1 MLKRSENSILKE
13 TKKAWVVAVDMG
25 YGHQRAAYPLRYI
38 AYRGDVINANNYP
51 GIPAS
56 DRKIWHNSRVFYEFI
71 SRFKKVPLIGKAAF
85 DLYDR
90 LQEIPRFY
98 PKRDWSE
105 PNIAL
110 NQMYRIIKEK
120 NWGHHLIS
128 KLSKRPLPLISTFF
142 ATAFMAEVFDYPEEI
157 YCLAT
162 DTDISRSWVPP
173 KPRASRI
180 KYFAPTLR
188 VQERLKQYGVRPENI
203 FLTGFPL
210 PKKNVGG
217 YSLPILKQD
226 LANRMCNLDPH
237 RNYITRYADT
247 IKRNLGSTTCPVR
260 SNHPLTLMFAV
271 GGAGAQRDIGV
282 QIVQSLARKIMR
294 RKIRIILVAGIHNDV
309 ATYFKK
315 EIERLGLGA
324 LIGTWIKIIHAP
336 SKNDYFRKFEQAL
349 RTTDIVWTKPS
360 ELSFY
365 TALGLPIIM
374 SYPIGSQEKFN
385 RTWLLTI
392 GSGIDAENPDYTDEW
407 LFDWIESGW
416 FAEAAMQGFMEAPR
430 AGTYNIAKIVAHKPE
445 EMEDIRSYLQY

>member
-1 MLKRSENSILKE
+1 MHTGGTILKNI
-13 TKKAWVVAVDMG
+13 KKAWVVAVDMG

-38 AYRGDVINANNYP
+38 AYGGKIINGNNYP

-56 DRKIWHNSRVFYEFI
+56 DRDLWRNSRVFYEFI
-71 SRFKKVPLIGKAAF
+71 SRFKKVPLVGKAAF

-105 PNIAL
+105 PTL
-110 NQMYRIIKEK
+110 TLTQMYRLIGDRK
-120 NWGHHLIS
+120 WGKHLIT
-128 KLSKRPLPLISTFF
+128 KLAKRPVPIVTTFF
-142 ATAFMAEVFDYPEEI
+142 IIAFMAEVFEYPGEI

-173 KPRASRI
+173 DPRNSRI

-210 PKKNVGG
+210 PKKNIGG
-217 YSLPILKQD
+217 YSLDILRDD
-226 LANRMCNLDPH
+226 LANRLCNLDPN
-237 RNYITRYADT
+237 RNYISRYPDVV
-247 IKRNLGSTTCPVR
+247 KRELNGAVCPVR
-260 SNHPLTLMFAV
+260 ANHPLTLMFAV
-271 GGAGAQRDIGV
+271 GGAGAQRDLGV
-282 QIVQSLARKIMR
+282 EIVKSLAKRLLAKQ
-294 RKIRIILVAGIHNDV
+294 IRIILVAGIHNDV
-309 ATYFKK
+309 ASYFRR
-315 EIERLGLGA
+315 ELEHMGLGK
-324 LIGTWIKIIHAP
+324 LIGTGIQIIFAP
-336 SKNDYFRKFEQAL
+336 NKNEYFRKFEHAL
-349 RTTDIVWTKPS
+349 RATDILWTKPS

-365 TALGLPIIM
+365 TGLGLPIIM

-385 RTWLLTI
+385 RTWLLTL
-392 GSGIDAENPDYTDEW
+392 GSGIDQEDPEFTDQW

-430 AGTYNIAKIVAHKPE
+430 TGTYNIAKIVAHKPE
-445 EMEDIRSYLQY
+445 EMKDIRTILQY